1 MHDVERSP
9 SPRVASVIDG
19 HVRMTAPVLASS
31 CSTDLNRLGCALGVS
46 SFSSKVAG
54 AFRRARV
61 MESRAGGGGGS
72 GRSRNDCVVDERL
85 KVAER
90 ETVPALAGVR

>member
-1 MHDVERSP
+1 
-9 SPRVASVIDG
+9 
-19 HVRMTAPVLASS
+19 
-31 CSTDLNRLGCALGVS
+31 
-46 SFSSKVAG
+46 
-54 AFRRARV
+54 